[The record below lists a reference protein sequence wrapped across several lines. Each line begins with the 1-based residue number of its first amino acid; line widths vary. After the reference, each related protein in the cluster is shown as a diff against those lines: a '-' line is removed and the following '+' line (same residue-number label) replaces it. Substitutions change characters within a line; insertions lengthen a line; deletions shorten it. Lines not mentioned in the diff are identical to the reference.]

1 MILAHHWPL
10 PPNIRIAMTDRQDG
24 ASLPPFDSLNLGMHV
39 GDDPAAVKH
48 NRHLLQ
54 QQLQLPAEPAWLE
67 QVHGTHVVHLGQ
79 DDNRTADGSYADT
92 ARQVAVVMTADC
104 LPVLLCDRDG
114 TQVAALHAGW
124 RGLNAGVLEAGI
136 THFRQGSQLLAYL
149 GPAIGPQAFEVGAE
163 VREAFIA
170 STPGAASC
178 FTPHGDKFLASLEA
192 LATLRLRAAGVSLIY
207 AASACT
213 YSQPQRFFSYRRE
226 RDTGRMAS
234 LIWRE
239 F

>member
-1 MILAHHWPL
+1 
-10 PPNIRIAMTDRQDG
+10 
-24 ASLPPFDSLNLGMHV
+24 
-39 GDDPAAVKH
+39 
-48 NRHLLQ
+48 
-54 QQLQLPAEPAWLE
+54 
-67 QVHGTHVVHLGQ
+67 
-79 DDNRTADGSYADT
+79 
-92 ARQVAVVMTADC
+92 
-104 LPVLLCDRDG
+104 
-114 TQVAALHAGW
+114 
-124 RGLNAGVLEAGI
+124 LEAGI
-136 THFRQGSQLLAYL
+136 AHFRQGSQLQAYL
-149 GPAIGPQAFEVGAE
+149 GAAIGPQAFEVGAE